1 MAFNPKSVEKQ
12 TGTMSTLGKILTVIG
27 ITAVILGAFSLVMGI
42 FADFVK
48 PYGLEGVVKSVPLSF
63 WGLVLSAGGA
73 TLHAI
78 RSIAVNCA
86 RLADA
91 SRSSDQGAT

>member
-1 MAFNPKSVEKQ
+1 
-12 TGTMSTLGKILTVIG
+12 MSTLGKILTALG
-27 ITAVILGAFSLVMGI
+27 IAFVILGALAVGLGLITEFR
-42 FADFVK
+42 DFGDQGPV
-48 PYGLEGVVKSVPLSF
+48 YGLEGVVTGVTMLF

-86 RLADA
+86 KLADA
-91 SRSSDQGAT
+91 SRSSDQGET

>member
-1 MAFNPKSVEKQ
+1 
-12 TGTMSTLGKILTVIG
+12 VIG
-27 ITAVILGAFSLVMGI
+27 ITAVILGAFSGLVGI
-42 FADFVK
+42 FADFG
-48 PYGLEGVVKSVPLSF
+48 PPSGLERVVKAVTLVF